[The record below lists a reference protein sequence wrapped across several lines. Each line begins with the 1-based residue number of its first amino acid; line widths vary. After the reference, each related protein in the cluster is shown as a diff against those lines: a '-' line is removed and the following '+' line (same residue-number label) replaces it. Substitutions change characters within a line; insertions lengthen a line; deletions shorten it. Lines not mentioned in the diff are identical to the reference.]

1 MRSRL
6 QRVNIHHHVK
16 LRQNQPSSFWDT
28 GHRKFSIFQDDANC
42 LSAIIDLFWVHLDYP
57 QMLIGGLYHRAK
69 FDSDQS
75 SSFDNK
81 KVSIFGIF
89 VFEMP
94 IHAPKIV
101 SWTIWIHKCGAVW
114 TKLQKGTIVQVHI
127 ISDIKHE
134 NLSSGLT
141 CIGVPKKGYK

>member
-1 MRSRL
+1 
-6 QRVNIHHHVK
+6 
-16 LRQNQPSSFWDT
+16 
-28 GHRKFSIFQDDANC
+28 
-42 LSAIIDLFWVHLDYP
+42 
-57 QMLIGGLYHRAK
+57 MLIGGLYHRAK

-101 SWTIWIHKCGAVW
+101 SWTI
-114 TKLQKGTIVQVHI
+114 
-127 ISDIKHE
+127 
-134 NLSSGLT
+134 
-141 CIGVPKKGYK
+141 